1 MRTIQHKDKTMAK
14 PKTKLSWID
23 KLNASKPPVV
33 KPAPMNF
40 AGMLKGQMMLIP
52 SPKLLD
58 TFIRSLPEGKAM
70 DMTTMRTAM
79 AKQNR
84 AVVSCPVTTGIV
96 LRTVVEA
103 ANEAHAKGVAA
114 DMITP
119 VWRVVDAK
127 AAVLKK
133 VSFDPAWLIDQ
144 RMREGI

>member
-1 MRTIQHKDKTMAK
+1 MAK
-14 PKTKLSWID
+14 PKPSWIE
-23 KLNASKPPVV
+23 KVKASKPPVV
-33 KPAPMNF
+33 KPAPLNF

-58 TFIRSLPEGKAM
+58 TFIRALPEGKAM
-70 DMTTMRTAM
+70 DMTTLRNEL

-103 ANEAHAKGVAA
+103 ANEAHAKGAQ
-114 DMITP
+114 IKNLTP

-133 VSFDPAWLIDQ
+133 VAFDPKWMLEQ
-144 RMREGI
+144 RAREGI